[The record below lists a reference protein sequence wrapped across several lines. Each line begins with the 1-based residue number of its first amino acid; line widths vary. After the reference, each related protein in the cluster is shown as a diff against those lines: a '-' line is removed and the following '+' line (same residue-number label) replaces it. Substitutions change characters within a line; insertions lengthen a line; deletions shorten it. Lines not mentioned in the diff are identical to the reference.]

1 MKPERSMADGP
12 RCKRRKQANPR
23 RKNVL
28 QSYESVIDAGSETD
42 EEDCLQIAEDGAAP
56 GPPSP
61 PPSPSSAPA
70 AVVAAAVTAAAEAEA
85 RGGEEPGMDG
95 QPGSTALAATGAPA
109 PTHGGAVGFPSPDP
123 GAVLREVA
131 ERGGVD
137 VQHTWRSRDAQPS
150 PHYNGLREERVTMGP
165 EAILKLNRELTN
177 ITSVNHPSEFDNYFA
192 RQKKCAEGDGQ
203 ASSIAEFLRRS
214 DTAVIYPEAPEDPAL
229 HQGTPEHEGPAENDA
244 HVASAL
250 DAFSQ
255 LLACPYCDRGYKRLT
270 SLKEHIRYRHEGR
283 AEGDAPLV
291 CPLCPGSAFATRA
304 QLDRH
309 TSTHARQQDV
319 SAQNAGHR
327 KFKCGECGKAFKYK
341 HHLKEHLRIHSGEK
355 PYECPNC
362 KKRFSHSGSYS
373 SHISSK
379 KCIGQPSPGGAGAG
393 GGRSRAG
400 PRAGTSPSTRSPTSP
415 DSQALSQLRQKLQAS
430 GRLSP
435 ERPGL
440 ALPSLP
446 EAVCVKSEPLTACD
460 FFSKFR
466 TTISASPVGMNGNG
480 GGALHLSSPSHS
492 NFQHLFH
499 RDGMAGVLSGREE
512 AILQNLVHY
521 RSGSE
526 GMAETPQAVLCEPA
540 EGTSLSEVKKV
551 LQIVDNTVTR
561 LKVCS
566 PVREEASRPP
576 PQPFGVKMEPDIE
589 EPQMTMNT
597 PKCPP
602 ISLPGL
608 TIPPFLARNGTA
620 MSIIDYTLEK
630 VNEAKACLQGLGR
643 DPSGREQMAYT
654 AQTLSQHLREY
665 GGTMDPKMFAMNGQK
680 FMHQQDFS
688 PESFH
693 SAATP
698 TTTGMYRC
706 QFCGQGF
713 PGPIP
718 LHQHER
724 YMCKMNEEIKAVLVR
739 PEPRVC
745 NEAAST
751 YPGIPTSSADP
762 AMTTQDKVSLH
773 SLMPEGAAERM
784 AFLRE
789 AYRTRNVG
797 EPITAEMLT
806 KFSMLVPSPV
816 NFMSRCH
823 DKPSFYHIP
832 DPAPIS
838 QAMGDLA
845 SSGNGDCHLVQKASP
860 RGPPPAATN
869 ESKMRS
875 PPRQAIKPAR
885 FNLPSRVN
893 HELCPGSGRSPFPL
907 NLSAA
912 SFTRDSNGDA
922 HTPNGHSH
930 TPDGNLRSTSN
941 GSSLSSEDNVAK
953 SQAEPLDLS
962 LPKLQMARKQAKKRR
977 REDRENFTSLDLNSD
992 SSSPYT
998 NQDEPLNLAFLKKEL
1013 GNESEGY
1020 NEEEAMDGHRS
1031 DAMAD
1036 VLKPLFGMPMMYGA
1050 KPPLHRPLFSAFPP
1064 VGAFQPHAGL
1074 VPPPTLH
1081 SGRGAELAQ
1090 YPTGLEQLAFF
1101 PQLAYTAFPP
1111 LGAASLAELQLR
1123 RKYQRKAN
1131 SQAES
1136 LDGDYGSDS
1145 DTGLPRKKLKKAES
1159 GNFSC
1164 DLCDK
1169 TFQKSSSL
1177 LRHKYEHTGKR
1188 PHQCEVCNK
1197 AFKHKHHLIEHS
1209 RLHSGEKPYRC
1220 DRCGKR
1226 FSHSGSY
1233 SQHMN
1238 HRYSYCRRGVGEG
1251 EVGGPGDVTGE
1262 RATPPD
1268 EADPEVEKF
1277 GGGDNS
1283 AIRGKLAMEQRMLG
1297 NLEKDR
1303 KGEDHRAMMEPFGM
1317 KHQLLIKFDGEQRMF
1332 ERKEEQ
1338 EQGMLG
1344 EMDRERDAL
1353 TSSSDQ
1359 ENMGVGD
1366 MKNEFGMLGIPMVS
1380 GGVFRY
1386 GFASQHCYGIKE
1398 RNGECVTDGLGEE
1411 DEQKMKVEENDGD
1424 DDEVNDE
1431 NGDENGTEME
1441 RDAGDPEGSWSMD
1454 VDNGESKSCDMD
1466 RDEAVEDVRDELES
1480 VADGDEDVNL
1490 GSDKEKAAEGIECK
1504 MGAGE
1509 DGEGE
1514 ERYVFAGELKR
1525 SKVGKR
1531 KRSAGENGA
1540 EGKCDLEKGDK

>member
-1 MKPERSMADGP
+1 RSKREREMMTH
-12 RCKRRKQANPR
+12 NPGCT
-23 RKNVL
+23 VH
-28 QSYESVIDAGSETD
+28 D
-42 EEDCLQIAEDGAAP
+42 
-56 GPPSP
+56 
-61 PPSPSSAPA
+61 
-70 AVVAAAVTAAAEAEA
+70 
-85 RGGEEPGMDG
+85 
-95 QPGSTALAATGAPA
+95 
-109 PTHGGAVGFPSPDP
+109 VG
-123 GAVLREVA
+123 
-131 ERGGVD
+131 
-137 VQHTWRSRDAQPS
+137 
-150 PHYNGLREERVTMGP
+150 
-165 EAILKLNRELTN
+165 
-177 ITSVNHPSEFDNYFA
+177 
-192 RQKKCAEGDGQ
+192 
-203 ASSIAEFLRRS
+203 
-214 DTAVIYPEAPEDPAL
+214 
-229 HQGTPEHEGPAENDA
+229 
-244 HVASAL
+244 
-250 DAFSQ
+250 
-255 LLACPYCDRGYKRLT
+255 
-270 SLKEHIRYRHEGR
+270 
-283 AEGDAPLV
+283 
-291 CPLCPGSAFATRA
+291 
-304 QLDRH
+304 
-309 TSTHARQQDV
+309 
-319 SAQNAGHR
+319 AQNAGHR

-379 KCIGQPSPGGAGAG
+379 KCIGQPPPGGAGAG
-393 GGRSRAG
+393 GGRSRGG

-435 ERPGL
+435 ER
-440 ALPSLP
+440 P

-480 GGALHLSSPSHS
+480 GGALHLSSPGHS

-499 RDGMAGVLSGREE
+499 RDGMAG
-512 AILQNLVHY
+512 
-521 RSGSE
+521 
-526 GMAETPQAVLCEPA
+526 AVLCEPA

-561 LKVCS
+561 LKDCS
-566 PVREEASRPP
+566 PVREEASRPL

-589 EPQMTMNT
+589 EPQMTTNT

-602 ISLPGL
+602 ISLPGV

-665 GGTMDPKMFAMNGQK
+665 GGTMDPKI
-680 FMHQQDFS
+680 

-698 TTTGMYRC
+698 TATGMFRC

-789 AYRTRNVG
+789 AYRARNVG
-797 EPITAEMLT
+797 EPMTAEMLT

-823 DKPSFYHIP
+823 EKPSFYHIP

-845 SSGNGDCHLVQKASP
+845 SSSNGDCHPVQKASP

-869 ESKMRS
+869 ESNMRS

-893 HELCPGSGRSPFPL
+893 HELCPGSGRSLFPL

-912 SFTRDSNGDA
+912 SFARDSNGDA
-922 HTPNGHSH
+922 HTPNG
-930 TPDGNLRSTSN
+930 
-941 GSSLSSEDNVAK
+941 DNVAK

-1020 NEEEAMDGHRS
+1020 NE
-1031 DAMAD
+1031 
-1036 VLKPLFGMPMMYGA
+1036 GMPMMYGA

-1074 VPPPTLH
+1074 VPPPPLH

-1145 DTGLPRKKLKKAES
+1145 DTGLPRKKLRKAES

-1251 EVGGPGDVTGE
+1251 E
-1262 RATPPD
+1262 
-1268 EADPEVEKF
+1268 
-1277 GGGDNS
+1277 
-1283 AIRGKLAMEQRMLG
+1283 
-1297 NLEKDR
+1297 
-1303 KGEDHRAMMEPFGM
+1303 
-1317 KHQLLIKFDGEQRMF
+1317 
-1332 ERKEEQ
+1332 
-1338 EQGMLG
+1338 
-1344 EMDRERDAL
+1344 
-1353 TSSSDQ
+1353 
-1359 ENMGVGD
+1359 
-1366 MKNEFGMLGIPMVS
+1366 
-1380 GGVFRY
+1380 
-1386 GFASQHCYGIKE
+1386 
-1398 RNGECVTDGLGEE
+1398 
-1411 DEQKMKVEENDGD
+1411 
-1424 DDEVNDE
+1424 
-1431 NGDENGTEME
+1431 
-1441 RDAGDPEGSWSMD
+1441 
-1454 VDNGESKSCDMD
+1454 
-1466 RDEAVEDVRDELES
+1466 
-1480 VADGDEDVNL
+1480 
-1490 GSDKEKAAEGIECK
+1490 
-1504 MGAGE
+1504 
-1509 DGEGE
+1509 
-1514 ERYVFAGELKR
+1514 
-1525 SKVGKR
+1525 
-1531 KRSAGENGA
+1531 
-1540 EGKCDLEKGDK
+1540 